1 MGRLHRAS
9 EQERAAFYSRFARGS
24 LIRSLTSLPPL
35 GGSRRGALI
44 LHFEFLIFN
53 FPSSPSPPP
62 TGEGRGGAPHAVSLP
77 LKRHR
82 GRGRPR
88 TQPRRQTK
96 MECQYHTSTGDVGV
110 LARDKQQW
118 NVNITHQQGTW
129 ASSPAT
135 NNDGTSI
142 SLINGGRGRPRP
154 RKILH
159 SSLFT
164 LHS

>member
-77 LKRHR
+77 LTRHR

-88 TQPRRQTK
+88 TQPRRQTTMDCQYHTTTGGRGRPRPRQTT

-110 LARDKQQW
+110 LAREKFF
-118 NVNITHQQGTW
+118 T
-129 ASSPAT
+129 
-135 NNDGTSI
+135 
-142 SLINGGRGRPRP
+142 
-154 RKILH
+154 LH
-159 SSLFT
+159 SSLKR
-164 LHS
+164 